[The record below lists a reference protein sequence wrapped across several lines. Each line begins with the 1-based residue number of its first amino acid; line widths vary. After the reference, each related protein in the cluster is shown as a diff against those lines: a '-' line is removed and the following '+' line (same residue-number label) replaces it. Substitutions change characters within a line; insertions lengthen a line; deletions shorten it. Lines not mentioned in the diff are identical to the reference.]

1 MTKNF
6 LLAGLV
12 LLAASCS
19 NESELTVVEKQSE
32 TAPVTVRIND
42 FSITQED
49 LPTTRA
55 AQNPVDYTAV
65 GTMTLAFYDADG
77 TEVYK
82 ATQLRGD
89 GSTYTTFGEFTA
101 NLQVGTYTMVALG
114 YTYFDGDAFTLTS
127 PTQAAYTSERPRET
141 FTKVQTVTVTSASAL
156 DLDVTL
162 NRISSWL
169 KIVSTDGR
177 PASATKIRTTF
188 AKGGKSFN
196 PTTGLATTDAGFNQ
210 TNNPSTAVGATIE
223 VNAVPFLSSAT
234 ARPFFVVPSSWQMHP
249 LQPSS
254 SRPPGSMTKP
264 STSNPRRNDDATTV
278 QYVYS
283 FLRSVCVHLCTSR
296 CSVCAP
302 FCPCLRPLPVHF
314 MHTPLPLL
322 LREGH

>member
-162 NRISSWL
+162 SRISSWL

-177 PASATKIRTTF
+177 PASATKVRTTF

-196 PTTGLATTDAGFNQ
+196 PTTGLATTDTGFSQ

-223 VNAVPFLSSAT
+223 VNAVPFLYIDEE
-234 ARPFFVVPSSWQMHP
+234 
-249 LQPSS
+249 
-254 SRPPGSMTKP
+254 SMTVTIEVLDASDNVLLTKVVNDVP
-264 STSNPRRNDDATTV
+264 FKRNRKTILRGAIFTADASAAAFKLETSWLDDETV
-278 QYVYS
+278 N
-283 FLRSVCVHLCTSR
+283 F
-296 CSVCAP
+296 
-302 FCPCLRPLPVHF
+302 
-314 MHTPLPLL
+314 
-322 LREGH
+322 